1 MNITRINTNN
11 NFGAYTVGKLQEEI
25 ERKKINKETIETIK
39 NLVPNAKVDIDK
51 ENSTLYNVS
60 IYGNTFYI
68 RRENDEKTSDYASL
82 IKGLKYI
89 KENYSCD
96 K

>member
-1 MNITRINTNN
+1 MNISRINVNN

-25 ERKKINKETIETIK
+25 NRKQINKETIETIK
-39 NLVPNAKVDIDK
+39 NLVPNAKADID
-51 ENSTLYNVS
+51 ENSNLYNVS
-60 IYGNTFYI
+60 IYGDTFYI

-82 IKGLKYI
+82 IKGLRYI
-89 KENYSCD
+89 KENYSFD

>member
-1 MNITRINTNN
+1 MNISRINVNN

-25 ERKKINKETIETIK
+25 NRKQINKETIETIK
-39 NLVPNAKVDIDK
+39 NLVPNAKADID
-51 ENSTLYNVS
+51 ENSNLYNVS

-89 KENYSCD
+89 KENYSFD